1 MKELAQWMEDREQ
14 ELKRQA
20 NKPHSLTDCLHLDDC
35 QFYSYHKSDESN
47 PIPVICI
54 GSNFGT
60 GAGNMLPSCGT
71 NLEQWR
77 SNYLRMRE
85 RFESSGHRNDWS
97 SHNWSSESFPILP
110 ESDKAFFV
118 MTNLCPW
125 ITKKDWAKIP
135 ESKAKLLLESCGNFE
150 HVLDLI
156 EKAQSLAGS
165 VLVIGHGINDNIRD
179 PLLGFLR
186 DHVRADWLMFAN
198 LTFPQPAPHWSETN
212 GRFMFRKQK
221 V

>member
-1 MKELAQWMEDREQ
+1 MKELADWMEIREQ
-14 ELKRQA
+14 ELKQQA
-20 NKPHSLTDCLHLDDC
+20 SKPHLLADCLYQADC
-35 QFYSYHKSDESN
+35 QFYSYHKCDVSN

-60 GAGNMLPSCGT
+60 GPENMLASCGT
-71 NLEQWR
+71 CLAQWR
-77 SNYLRMRE
+77 SNYLRMSA
-85 RFESSGHRNDWS
+85 RFESPEHRNDWS
-97 SHNWSSESFPILP
+97 SHNWSSENFPILP
-110 ESDKAFFV
+110 ESDQAFFV

-125 ITKKDWAKIP
+125 ITKKDWAKIA
-135 ESKAKLLLESCGNFE
+135 ESKAKLLLESCGNFA

-156 EKAQSLAGS
+156 AKAQSLAGS

-186 DHVRADWLMFAN
+186 DRVKSEWLMFAN

>member
-1 MKELAQWMEDREQ
+1 MKELAEWMEDREL

-20 NKPHSLTDCLHLDDC
+20 NKPHHLADYLHQDDC
-35 QFYSYHKSDESN
+35 QFYSYHKGDVSN

-60 GAGNMLPSCGT
+60 GSENMLSSCAT
-71 NLEQWR
+71 NLAQWR
-77 SNYLRMRE
+77 SNYLRMKV
-85 RFESSGHRNDWS
+85 RFESPGHRNDWS
-97 SHNWSSESFPILP
+97 SRNWSSENFPILP
-110 ESDKAFFV
+110 ESDQAFFV

-125 ITKKDWAKIP
+125 ITKKDWAKIT
-135 ESKAKLLLESCGNFE
+135 ESKAKLLLKACGNFA

-156 EKAQSLAGS
+156 AKAQSLAGR

-186 DHVRADWLMFAN
+186 DRVKDEWLMFAN
-198 LTFPQPAPHWSETN
+198 LTFPQPAPQWSETN